1 MDWYPDYVYVLGS
14 QSPRRQQLLKGLGLP
29 FTVRVTDMP
38 EDYPDGLKMTE
49 IPVYLAERKAEQL
62 MPQSGSGEML
72 ITADTIVWLKGE
84 VLGKPGDEV
93 HAREI
98 LRKLSGQVH
107 QVVTGVCLCTSRKV
121 RTFFSV
127 TDVEFKT
134 LTSSEID
141 YYIREYKPFDKAG
154 AYGIQEWIG
163 LAGII
168 GIKGSYFN
176 VVGLPVQQVYE
187 EILQFNQC
195 E

>member
-29 FTVRVTDMP
+29 FTVRVTDMS
-38 EDYPDGLKMTE
+38 EDYPDGLKMSE
-49 IPVYLAERKAEQL
+49 IPVYLAQRKAEHL

-84 VLGKPGDEV
+84 VLGKPGDET

-98 LRKLSGQVH
+98 LRKLSGQTH
-107 QVVTGVCLCTSRKV
+107 QVVTGVCLCTSRKT

-134 LTSSEID
+134 LLSSEID

-168 GIKGSYFN
+168 GINGSYFN

-187 EILQFNQC
+187 EILHFDRC
-195 E
+195 K